1 MSASAEE
8 LTNYV
13 NCNLSF
19 GCIKRL
25 RVRNFMCHKDI
36 DLALGERIK
45 FIIGINGI
53 RSQLFQNY
61 CGLNVGFH
69 VKAIQLLVVVVL

>member
-1 MSASAEE
+1 MTASAEE

-25 RVRNFMCHKDI
+25 CVRNVMCHKDI
-36 DLALGERIK
+36 DLALGERIN
-45 FIIGINGI
+45 FIIGVNG
-53 RSQLFQNY
+53 S
-61 CGLNVGFH
+61 
-69 VKAIQLLVVVVL
+69 

>member
-45 FIIGINGI
+45 FIIGINGNI
-53 RSQLFQNY
+53 
-61 CGLNVGFH
+61 H
-69 VKAIQLLVVVVL
+69 VTVQENEFLVARK